1 MTDQLSPA
9 ELIQLTGARTAL
21 AQVRWLVKNHL
32 PYRYNGMNVYVLRA
46 IAREIREPEGAR
58 LDLVR

>member
-1 MTDQLSPA
+1 
-9 ELIQLTGARTAL
+9 
-21 AQVRWLVKNHL
+21 
-32 PYRYNGMNVYVLRA
+32 MNVYVLRA

>member
-1 MTDQLSPA
+1 MTEHLSPA

-21 AQVRWLVKNHL
+21 AQVRWLVKNHV
-32 PYRYNGMNVYVLRA
+32 PYRYNGTGVYVLRA